1 MNAVLLTELNRIVR
15 ERATGAV
22 EWRVERKR
30 RLFFFRHGSLVLIQS
45 NLKSESPE
53 RVRETQPG
61 LTTDAVAF
69 ATAAL
74 RLRDALAEPIG
85 ELTFHPDAPAPGFEA
100 HELAALLWQS
110 APPSIPPGVWPR
122 VTVGSAA
129 LARIPIET
137 GLLNYLT
144 ELDGS
149 RPLEDVLEFA
159 PADEEIVSRAI
170 AIGHILGAIDYGA
183 PPATRAVSAPVQPKP
198 TPAPKRADVAPITVD
213 DLADLIRG
221 AITESE
227 EPPAARPA
235 AGERSVAS
243 ERPAPTE
250 AAAQPFGGGSAIVTL
265 PSHRPVEAPPQPS
278 ELEAKFGGA
287 MSRIKGAKDHF
298 AVLGTNWQ
306 DPPETHRRAY
316 LALAQRLHPDRVT
329 GESEEVRRT
338 AEELFDLV
346 RAAWEVLGSADA
358 REAYIARVIRGEKSE
373 DEQAMDRVRAIMD
386 AEADFKRGI
395 AELNGGR
402 LPSAHELFQKA
413 ARILP
418 DDLELGA
425 YAAFTSFKLAHGRDD
440 AAAREAAKKVASA
453 VQANEKLDNVW
464 VLYGIVLRM
473 SGNEAAAR
481 RAFVSALKQRPTNP
495 DAAREMKRLDREKD
509 AATEAEAS
517 GGGLFSRF
525 FKKK

>member
-1 MNAVLLTELNRIVR
+1 MNAVLLTELSRIVR

-53 RVRETQPG
+53 RVRETQPD
-61 LTTDAVAF
+61 LTTDAIPV

-74 RLRDALAEPIG
+74 RLRDALAEPVG
-85 ELTFHPDAPAPGFEA
+85 ELTFHADAPAPAFEA

-110 APPSIPPGVWPR
+110 VPPSIPSGVWPR
-122 VTVGSAA
+122 VTVGSAS

-159 PADEEIVSRAI
+159 PADETVVSRAI
-170 AIGHILGAIDYGA
+170 AIGHILGAIEYGA
-183 PPATRAVSAPVQPKP
+183 PPATRAVPAPAQPKP
-198 TPAPKRADVAPITVD
+198 APAPKRAEVAPITVD

-221 AITESE
+221 AISESE
-227 EPPAARPA
+227 QPAAD
-235 AGERSVAS
+235 RSVAA
-243 ERPAPTE
+243 ERPPPTE
-250 AAAQPFGGGSAIVTL
+250 ATSQPFGGGSAVVTL
-265 PSHRPVEAPPQPS
+265 AAHRPVVEAPQPTDV
-278 ELEAKFGGA
+278 EAKFGGA
-287 MSRIKGAKDHF
+287 VSRIKAAKDHF

-316 LALAQRLHPDRVT
+316 LALAQRLHPDRVV
-329 GESEEVRRT
+329 GESEDVRRV

-346 RAAWEVLGSADA
+346 RAAWEVLGAADS

-386 AEADFKRGI
+386 AEADFKRGV

-413 ARILP
+413 TRVLP

-425 YAAFTSFKLAHGRDD
+425 YAAFTTFKLAHGRDE
-440 AAAREAAKKVASA
+440 AAAREAAKKVAAA

-464 VLYGIVLRM
+464 VLYGVVLRM

-481 RAFVSALKQRPTNP
+481 RAFVAALKQRPTNP

-509 AATEAEAS
+509 AASEAEAA
-517 GGGLFSRF
+517 GGLFSRF